1 MGELGEKQGSVQHF
15 GKSNRFDA
23 PAPKAGALPAA
34 LHPDIKL
41 LKLLE
46 EGDITNVKKRNGP
59 NAGYGARYV
68 ARVGV

>member
-1 MGELGEKQGSVQHF
+1 MQHLEQ
-15 GKSNRFDA
+15 SNRFGV

-34 LHPDIKL
+34 LHPDTEL

-59 NAGYGARYV
+59 NDGYGARYV
-68 ARVGV
+68 VQVGV